1 MIVNFFV
8 IDDGFAIDYTMDAQ
22 QDPECKE
29 VLEVVY
35 KLGKFHTPQMTM
47 RFSQNEKVIYRL
59 AYSSSGNAQ
68 SILEK
73 LQYTNYNFVSI

>member
-22 QDPECKE
+22 QDHECKE